1 MLPIVWV
8 SPDWGV
14 IFTLG
19 LANHGSEGEFAA
31 KIITQHSCLFGVAVG
46 RSVPFFH
53 SAHAVLPI
61 HGEYGKQENPSSQSL
76 SVEGRVANSA
86 TRILC
91 TLAGQFKPC
100 V

>member
-1 MLPIVWV
+1 MLPIGWV
-8 SPDWGV
+8 SPDRGV

-19 LANHGSEGEFAA
+19 LANHGYEGEFAA
-31 KIITQHSCLFGVAVG
+31 KVITQHSRLFGVAVG
-46 RSVPFFH
+46 WSVRSFH
-53 SAHAVLPI
+53 SARPI
-61 HGEYGKQENPSSQSL
+61 SPVHGEYGKQENPSSQGL

-91 TLAGQFKPC
+91 TLAGQFQPC